1 MVGVEAKVVNVNK
14 VVETG
19 TPTLVRINKQ
29 IGAKMN
35 LYLNVSGYGILDNLP
50 QDKSPS
56 FKNHP
61 TVAVVTIIPPN
72 HNHK

>member
-1 MVGVEAKVVNVNK
+1 MVGVEANVVNVNK

-19 TPTLVRINKQ
+19 TPTLVKINKQ
-29 IGAKMN
+29 TGAKRN

-56 FKNHP
+56 FKNYP
-61 TVAVVTIIPPN
+61 TVAVINMIPPN
-72 HNHK
+72 QNHK

>member
-1 MVGVEAKVVNVNK
+1 MVGVEANVVNVNK

-19 TPTLVRINKQ
+19 TPTLVKINKQ
-29 IGAKMN
+29 TGAKRN

-56 FKNHP
+56 F
-61 TVAVVTIIPPN
+61 
-72 HNHK
+72 